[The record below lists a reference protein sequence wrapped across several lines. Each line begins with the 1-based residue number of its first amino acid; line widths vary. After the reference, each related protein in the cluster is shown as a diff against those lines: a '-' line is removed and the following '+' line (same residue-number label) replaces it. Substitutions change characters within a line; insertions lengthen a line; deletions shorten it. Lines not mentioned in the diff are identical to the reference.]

1 MVFLGWLKP
10 YVLRDQRN
18 QSGHLCQYVTQSHPS
33 RFPTPGPKHDIWP
46 LERTKMHSICHRT
59 SLPSKPD
66 HFGGTYPPRS
76 PAYSTTFRA
85 LPSGNRRQVWCL
97 VLCLHHHVDVC
108 GRPPSDVLCDQAT
121 FTSLVSTMTL
131 EPKSSSVAQKGD
143 QRDNTNTPAFIRQVV
158 DNVQVSGGDLNIVGG
173 DLVQYHHHY
182 YNHYEVERE
191 SDHPPILDKVP
202 NFRKLQIATLA
213 KATEGT
219 GDWICVWNEFGIW
232 LAPDGYIRV
241 LWGSGLP
248 GTGKTI
254 LTSLAIDAAESHA
267 RAASA
272 PICVG
277 FLYLRYSE
285 DRVTVRDLLEVL
297 VKQTIE
303 RHPASLPLCDELY
316 ARHIREQTE
325 PSAKEL
331 LVLLKRFASELM
343 MATYYFLDAI
353 DEPPTDVQ
361 RDLLQALSSL
371 NELSRSME
379 LQAILAEESP
389 GLQGR
394 ITSAIKKKCSGI
406 FLHASLHLDAL
417 KECMTTECVEKTLKE
432 FPPGIADV
440 YAKTW
445 TRIMKQSSKKAH
457 LAKCLRLRHAVARCT
472 DTFKFDSTLMVPAET
487 LVSVCCGLI
496 IIEKESG
503 LVRLLHYT
511 AKDVLQRLVLQT
523 TPSPHAL
530 NNCLERSARENIGFN
545 TPACIRLLLL
555 VTSWAGIMGHDASKH
570 RLSKFIRECQ
580 AFPIIPSKHGSLG
593 LFGPRDVAAHFDL
606 PPSL

>member
-1 MVFLGWLKP
+1 M
-10 YVLRDQRN
+10 LRRETN
-18 QSGHLCQYVTQSHPS
+18 ATTPTHLP
-33 RFPTPGPKHDIWP
+33 
-46 LERTKMHSICHRT
+46 
-59 SLPSKPD
+59 
-66 HFGGTYPPRS
+66 
-76 PAYSTTFRA
+76 
-85 LPSGNRRQVWCL
+85 
-97 VLCLHHHVDVC
+97 
-108 GRPPSDVLCDQAT
+108 
-121 FTSLVSTMTL
+121 
-131 EPKSSSVAQKGD
+131 
-143 QRDNTNTPAFIRQVV
+143 VV

-173 DLVQYHHHY
+173 DLIQYHHHY
-182 YNHYEVERE
+182 YNHYEVERVTI
-191 SDHPPILDKVP
+191 PPILDKVP

-219 GDWICVWNEFGIW
+219 GDWICVWNEFCIW

-343 MATYYFLDAI
+343 MDTYYFLDAI

-371 NELSRSME
+371 NVKLFITSRPLNRLAALFPDAHHFPVVARDDDLDIHIRKELSRSME

-389 GLQGR
+389 GLRGR

-457 LAKCLRLRHAVARCT
+457 LAKSVFVWVTHATRSLTVDELRHAVARCT

-523 TPSPHAL
+523 TPSPHGLLAAICMDRL
-530 NNCLERSARENIGFN
+530 SDAGFQHSTIASSEALERTLDS
-545 TPACIRLLLL
+545 TPLL
-555 VTSWAGIMGHDASKH
+555 VYAYYSWSHHGRESMGHDASKH
-570 RLSKFIRECQ
+570 RLSKFIQECQ

-606 PPSL
+606 PPSLVR